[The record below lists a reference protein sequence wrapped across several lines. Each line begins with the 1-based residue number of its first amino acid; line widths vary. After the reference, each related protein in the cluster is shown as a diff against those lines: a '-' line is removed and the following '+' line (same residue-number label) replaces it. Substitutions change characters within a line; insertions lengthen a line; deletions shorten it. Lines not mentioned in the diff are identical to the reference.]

1 MAPNDKRSFPQDSL
15 WSRLDAF
22 KRRQDSAQ
30 DLSTVPS
37 SQQVLGHVRRDE
49 APVPGQ
55 DSPAPMFDGAPAPGQ
70 DLPAPGPR
78 QDVPAPQPGRFRSAA
93 GSQARQP
100 DPVVPMEEE
109 SLPESAGSMS
119 HDELEQRAM
128 DVFEPAEAQDDDL
141 RIVAE
146 HPAPEAAPNPSAS
159 EKKRARAEKKRKDAE
174 KRAAEKSDKSAERGG
189 AGLDMMGVP
198 CARGRTGLK
207 TGRGPT
213 RGGRGGRGGM
223 VTGSAVLAASP
234 AWQSLSP
241 HRGSPRGAR
250 ASPSAHRSLSPPS
263 AILSFSDEQ
272 PSGSGRPGVGP
283 GNPGSEQ
290 VDGTPA
296 AQKPL
301 NPEAGDHPLAAREA
315 DGSGDSEAAGERH
328 PAPDQPDAQV
338 GAGPVQRALAGLP
351 LHDLQLARLMVI
363 LTHLYNV
370 SCCYNDSSLGGW
382 AHRHGEKAAPACGS
396 GTHRS
401 ASAAG
406 NHRRS
411 AVQGEVPAG
420 GSGG

>member
-1 MAPNDKRSFPQDSL
+1 MAPNDKRPLPQETL
-15 WSRLDAF
+15 WSRIDTF

-30 DLSTVPS
+30 DLSAVPT
-37 SQQVLGHVRRDE
+37 SQQVLVQARRDE
-49 APVPGQ
+49 APDSGQ
-55 DSPAPMFDGAPAPGQ
+55 DSPAPMFGGAPAPGQ

-78 QDVPAPQPGRFRSAA
+78 PDVPAPQPGRFRSAA

-119 HDELEQRAM
+119 HDDLEQRAM
-128 DVFEPAEAQDDDL
+128 DVFEAADVQDDDL

-159 EKKRARAEKKRKDAE
+159 DKKRARAEKKKKDAE
-174 KRAAEKSDKSAERGG
+174 KRAAEKSDRSAERGG
-189 AGLDMMGVP
+189 AGLNMMGVP
-198 CARGRTGLK
+198 RARGRPGLT
-207 TGRGPT
+207 TGRGV

-223 VTGSAVLAASP
+223 ESGPAVLAASQ

-250 ASPSAHRSLSPPS
+250 ASPSAHRSLSPPP
-263 AILSFSDEQ
+263 ATFSFSDEQ

-328 PAPDQPDAQV
+328 PVPDQADAQV
-338 GAGPVQRALAGLP
+338 GAGPEQRALAGLP

-370 SCCYNDSSLGGW
+370 SCCYNDSSLGVW
-382 AHRHGEKAAPACGS
+382 AHRHGERAAPACGPGS
-396 GTHRS
+396 HRC

-406 NHRRS
+406 NNRRP

>member
-1 MAPNDKRSFPQDSL
+1 MAPNDKRPLPQETL
-15 WSRLDAF
+15 WSRIDTF

-30 DLSTVPS
+30 DLSAVPT
-37 SQQVLGHVRRDE
+37 SQQVLVHVRRDE
-49 APVPGQ
+49 APDSGQ
-55 DSPAPMFDGAPAPGQ
+55 DSPAPMFGGAPAPGQ

-78 QDVPAPQPGRFRSAA
+78 PDVPAPQPGRFRSAA

-109 SLPESAGSMS
+109 SLPESGGSMS
-119 HDELEQRAM
+119 HDELEQRAIDM
-128 DVFEPAEAQDDDL
+128 FEAAEAQDDDL

-146 HPAPEAAPNPSAS
+146 HPAPEAAPNPSAAD
-159 EKKRARAEKKRKDAE
+159 KKRARAEKKKKDAE

-189 AGLDMMGVP
+189 AGLNMMGVP
-198 CARGRTGLK
+198 CHRGRPGLK
-207 TGRGPT
+207 TGRGV

-223 VTGSAVLAASP
+223 ESGPAVLAASP

-241 HRGSPRGAR
+241 RRGSPMAAR

-296 AQKPL
+296 AQKSL
-301 NPEAGDHPLAAREA
+301 NPEASDHPLAAREA

-328 PAPDQPDAQV
+328 QVPDQSDAQV
-338 GAGPVQRALAGLP
+338 GAGPEQRALAGLP

-382 AHRHGEKAAPACGS
+382 AHRHGERAAPACGS

-406 NHRRS
+406 NHRRP